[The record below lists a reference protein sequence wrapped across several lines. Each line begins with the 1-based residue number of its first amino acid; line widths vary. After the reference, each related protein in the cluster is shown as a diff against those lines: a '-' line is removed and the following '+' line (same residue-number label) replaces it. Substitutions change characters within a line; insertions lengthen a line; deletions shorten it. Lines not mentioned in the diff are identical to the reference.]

1 MNRVRSLFTDINS
14 FMETNPVN
22 SNLPCKVN
30 IRDEDPETSV
40 KTAFRKIVINHHIHQ
55 VALFIWYRQ

>member
-14 FMETNPVN
+14 FMEINPVN
-22 SNLPCKVN
+22 TNLPCKVN

-40 KTAFRKIVINHHIHQ
+40 KTAFRKLDSH
-55 VALFIWYRQ
+55 